1 MAFSLKVLWTVA
13 LCIALYLAT
22 SLAVLCQDQS
32 SMVSAGEDTSAVNTA
47 ADARALYGGIGYG
60 NNMIYLGSTIS
71 QGQPYAYS
79 ALSYAVSNEFYLSI
93 SSIHLS
99 GFSPILPINSGSV
112 SWSHVFNSWF
122 DISAGLYGYLVAPS
136 LRDSLFGNFLYSDL
150 TLGFDWR
157 ILYSKISLG
166 GIVSAYSQAYVQF
179 RNSRYFETQDIF
191 GGRANISFDPYFNII
206 AGTIITAETV
216 TSSDTVSSGFPPFGK
231 PFGIPAATSSTIY
244 SRRFGLLEADFGLPV
259 SLNFNKF
266 SIEVEAGY
274 VLPLSSDYSAYISKG
289 FVLTASAYFR
299 IF

>member
-47 ADARALYGGIGYG
+47 AGARALYGGIGYG

-79 ALSYAVSNEFYLSI
+79 ALSYAVSNEFYISI

-179 RNSRYFETQDIF
+179 RNSRYFETPDIF

-231 PFGIPAATSSTIY
+231 PFGIPSATSSTIY
-244 SRRFGLLEADFGLPV
+244 SRKFGLLEADIGLPV